1 MSRIV
6 VLLSSAILRTA
17 CCKYRSDYSDLS
29 DHVDIMKHHIS
40 PILSLSL
47 NQSINLS
54 IYISVYLS
62 ISVWLSIALINE
74 IDSVSDCVYCDV
86 TILLFKCGRKLT
98 VKPAY
103 STARPT
109 NKKKEK

>member
-1 MSRIV
+1 
-6 VLLSSAILRTA
+6 
-17 CCKYRSDYSDLS
+17 
-29 DHVDIMKHHIS
+29 MKHHIS

-47 NQSINLS
+47 
-54 IYISVYLS
+54 YISVYLS
-62 ISVWLSIALINE
+62 ISVCLSIALIKE
-74 IDSVSDCVYCDV
+74 IVSDCVYCDV
-86 TILLFKCGRKLT
+86 MILLFKCGRKLT